1 MTKLSERALLGTRR
15 SMMLQDPSLVCA
27 CTLVSVSKV
36 SGRPFKVKDCK
47 VMVGSVISCELFA
60 G

>member
-1 MTKLSERALLGTRR
+1 MKFSDRALVGTRR

-36 SGRPFKVKDCK
+36 RGRPFKVKDCK
-47 VMVGSVISCELFA
+47 VMVGSDISCELCA
-60 G
+60 E